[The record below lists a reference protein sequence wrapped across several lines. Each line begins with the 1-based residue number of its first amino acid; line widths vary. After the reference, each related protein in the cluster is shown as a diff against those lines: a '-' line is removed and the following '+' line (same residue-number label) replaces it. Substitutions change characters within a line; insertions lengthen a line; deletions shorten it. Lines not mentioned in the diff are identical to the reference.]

1 MAQDYN
7 RTARFDIPSSHS
19 QQEEIVQTFN
29 SKSKISDL
37 QPTQNTNR
45 GGYRSIKTIAKP
57 ARISGFEGYKTNYL
71 NSRLRA
77 MNLQSNDCTAT
88 ATVIPKR
95 IEPIIMPQDV
105 VIDLPRTDNVK
116 PKRKTSFNDW

>member
-7 RTARFDIPSSHS
+7 KTARFDIPSSHR
-19 QQEEIVQTFN
+19 QQEEIGQTFN
-29 SKSKISDL
+29 SKISNL

-57 ARISGFEGYKTNYL
+57 VRISGFEGYKTNYL
-71 NSRLRA
+71 SSRLRA
-77 MNLQSNDCTAT
+77 MNLQSNACTAT